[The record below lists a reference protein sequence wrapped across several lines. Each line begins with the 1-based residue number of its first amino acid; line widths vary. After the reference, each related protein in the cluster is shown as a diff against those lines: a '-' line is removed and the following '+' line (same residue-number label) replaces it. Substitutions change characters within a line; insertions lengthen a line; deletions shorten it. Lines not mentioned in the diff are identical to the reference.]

1 MMKKISR
8 LAALLAAT
16 ALLFGAIG
24 CSDSEESGND
34 GNNGDGNEPGQVTPA
49 PDAGGS
55 SESFLVPDEAKTDEI
70 EAEAAVVDNA
80 LFTITSDGKLAYS
93 IGKDASAGVPNTNKA
108 ISVTLLDGTTKTFK
122 QGIKQGDATDPDG
135 TTQTKKILVKAKE
148 AIALRVYI
156 ALANDSFNSDRKG
169 KIYYAIG
176 SGEAE
181 SKTVTKRT
189 EVQSIEV
196 NLAKDETLEVYAII
210 DKDETTDSNGKLKNT
225 AKLWLF
231 GAEAKKQ

>member
-8 LAALLAAT
+8 LTALFAAT

-24 CSDSEESGND
+24 CSDSEESGNG

-49 PDAGGS
+49 PDVSGS
-55 SESFLVPDEAKTDEI
+55 CESFLVPDEAKTDEI

-93 IGKDASAGVPNTNKA
+93 IGKDASVGVPNPDKA
-108 ISVTLLDGTTKTFK
+108 ISVTLLDGTAKTFK
-122 QGIKQGDATDPDG
+122 QGIKQGDSTEPDG

-189 EVQSIEV
+189 DVQSIEV
-196 NLAKDETLEVYAII
+196 NLAKDETLTVYGTLDTNA
-210 DKDETTDSNGKLKNT
+210 DTTKNG
-225 AKLWLF
+225 KLWLF